1 MRTVA
6 WFSAGAASTCATRLA
21 VDVDPAT
28 VVAYCDPG
36 SEHPDTLRYI
46 ADVERWL
53 GTQVLFLRS
62 DKYEDTWDVFR
73 KTRYLVG
80 PSGARCTTELKK
92 LVRRD
97 FQHEDDTQV
106 FGFTWEERK
115 RADCHAMVAE
125 AGIEQHAMYRL
136 GFSNANCIACPKGGM
151 SYWNRVRVHF
161 PDEFNRMAAVE
172 RELNIAVNRE
182 EKRIDGKRVSF
193 PVFLDEL
200 DPDRGRG
207 EVEPE
212 IECGVLCPTQM
223 TFDDVGTEGP
233 LDEFEQHLL
242 DLVDA
247 ATDALTAR
255 ANPQATD
262 VTP

>member
-1 MRTVA
+1 MNDRSTTRQGRTVA
-6 WFSAGAASTCATRLA
+6 WFSAGAASTCATALA
-21 VDVDPAT
+21 LKADPYA

-36 SEHPDTLRYI
+36 SEHEDTMRYI
-46 ADVERWL
+46 VDIERWL
-53 GTQVLFLRS
+53 GIHVTMLRS
-62 DKYEDTWDVFR
+62 EKYRDTWDVFD

-97 FQHEDDTQV
+97 FQRPDDRQV
-106 FGFTWEERK
+106 FGFTFEERK
-115 RADCHAMVAE
+115 RADRFRQMNPEVDLWTPLIDEQMTKADCHAMVAE
-125 AGIEQHAMYRL
+125 AGIEPHMMYRL
-136 GFSNANCIACPKGGM
+136 GFNNANCKACPKGGM

-161 PDEFNRMAAVE
+161 PDDFNRMAAVE

-200 DPDRGRG
+200 DPERGRG

-212 IECGVLCPTQM
+212 IECGVLCPTD
-223 TFDDVGTEGP
+223 FD
-233 LDEFEQHLL
+233 
-242 DLVDA
+242 
-247 ATDALTAR
+247 
-255 ANPQATD
+255 QAES
-262 VTP
+262 